1 MHYKLYKKC
10 LEKKVALIVLQ
21 FSLQVLAL
29 FLNVPPVTTVVE
41 KLFRYEKIWAFLLV
55 LGRETSKLCGIQV
68 KGKIASMKHN
78 VAKKINFTR

>member
-41 KLFRYEKIWAFLLV
+41 KLFRYEKI
-55 LGRETSKLCGIQV
+55 
-68 KGKIASMKHN
+68 
-78 VAKKINFTR
+78 